1 MRELVEAVD
10 VAAEDLLPFG
20 DLYRQYSP
28 PVYRFCLSQ
37 VRNPSDAEDLT
48 ADVFAAAFV
57 AYERT
62 RPDIDGVLPW
72 LLRIA
77 RNGAIDHHRRQA
89 TRRMAFLRWFQRNE
103 PSEASTADVEREV
116 TFRSELRE
124 VLDRC
129 QRLKARDRTLI
140 GLRVA
145 ADLSFQ
151 EVGEVLGI
159 SEHAAT
165 MATKRALQRLRDLYE
180 GQS

>member
-1 MRELVEAVD
+1 MLDFGCGVD
-10 VAAEDLLPFG
+10 VIPDDLLPFE
-20 DLYRQYSP
+20 DLYRRYAP

-37 VRNPSDAEDLT
+37 VRDPSDAEDLA

-62 RPDIDGVLPW
+62 RPDVDRVLPW

-89 TRRMAFLRWFQRNE
+89 TRRLTTARWFQRNGPHE
-103 PSEASTADVEREV
+103 SSPADVEREV
-116 TFRSELRE
+116 TLRSELRE

-165 MATKRALQRLRDLYE
+165 MATKRALRRLRELYE